1 MPEKKRMRKETRFA
15 CLFFLFG
22 SSSIIRFLSI
32 VSYERPFTIQICE
45 HLNIFRNNKVPS
57 LPMQN
62 GKVDG
67 NRPRT
72 HPHTPYTHL
81 HELES
86 VKNFA
91 QPLYRCVCVCVCH
104 CIGVCRCVSLVI
116 VANLVTNKH
125 ILYVL
130 SRFFSPSSSRSFVST
145 WTHGL
150 CAWPPAR
157 VATYGDAIKGE
168 ENRSRNR
175 KENETRNKRRKIRTR
190 IRKFHAN
197 TLILLSGKFAKQAN
211 FSIYNQ
217 TKWGRQEEGRG
228 KLCRQGRLPHGQL
241 ISAQKVLRRA
251 LAMNSTET
259 HTQGH
264 SHSHRHPYP
273 LIHSFTCSLIQS
285 SCIHAFTGP

>member
-1 MPEKKRMRKETRFA
+1 MKRKGKETRVA

-45 HLNIFRNNKVPS
+45 HLNIFRNNNKVPS

-67 NRPRT
+67 DRPRT
-72 HPHTPYTHL
+72 HTHAHYTHL

-91 QPLYRCVCVCVCH
+91 RPLYRCVCACVCH
-104 CIGVCRCVSLVI
+104 CISVCRCVSLVI

-130 SRFFSPSSSRSFVST
+130 SRFFSPPLSPHFVST

-150 CAWPPAR
+150 CA
-157 VATYGDAIKGE
+157 
-168 ENRSRNR
+168 
-175 KENETRNKRRKIRTR
+175 
-190 IRKFHAN
+190 
-197 TLILLSGKFAKQAN
+197 
-211 FSIYNQ
+211 
-217 TKWGRQEEGRG
+217 
-228 KLCRQGRLPHGQL
+228 
-241 ISAQKVLRRA
+241 
-251 LAMNSTET
+251 
-259 HTQGH
+259 
-264 SHSHRHPYP
+264 
-273 LIHSFTCSLIQS
+273 
-285 SCIHAFTGP
+285 